1 MKHKGGNME
10 EKKVSF
16 LSGKI
21 IVGILIIAAG
31 VILLLGTLG
40 YNLDIDLWDFWP
52 LILIAVGIK
61 IMVSHHD
68 SKEILWGIFLLTIGV
83 LLQLNKLDYIDISF
97 HDIWPLILIYIGIQ
111 IIISGGKHRSRMSHN
126 RTHKRGLMNEN
137 EDVRGDMINISAIL
151 GGGEYHYSNKKLK
164 GGKISAI
171 MGGCEIDLRDSDFEG
186 EELIINIFAL
196 MGGIEIRI
204 PQSWDV
210 VLEGTPILGG
220 MSDQTKTLN
229 GSKKKLIITGEAI
242 MGGVEIKN

>member
-1 MKHKGGNME
+1 ME

-21 IVGILIIAAG
+21 IVGIIIIAAG

-40 YNLDIDLWDFWP
+40 YDLDIDLFDYWP

-68 SKEILWGIFLLTIGV
+68 SKDILWGFFLLTIGV

-111 IIISGGKHRSRMSHN
+111 IIISGGKHRIRSKHN
-126 RTHKRGLMNEN
+126 MGHINIKN
-137 EDVRGDMINISAIL
+137 EDVKGDMINISAIL

-186 EELIINIFAL
+186 EELIINTFAL
-196 MGGIEIRI
+196 MGGIEMRI

>member
-1 MKHKGGNME
+1 ME

-40 YNLDIDLWDFWP
+40 YNMDIDLFDYWP
-52 LILIAVGIK
+52 LILVAIGIK

-68 SKEILWGIFLLTIGV
+68 TKDILWGFFVLTIGV

-97 HDIWPLILIYIGIQ
+97 HDIWPIILIYVGIQ
-111 IIISGGKHRSRMSHN
+111 IILSGGKHRARMSKN
-126 RTHKRGLMNEN
+126 RGHHKGLMNRN
-137 EDVRGDMINISAIL
+137 EEVAGDRISISAIL
-151 GGGEYHYSNKKLK
+151 GGGEYHYSSKKLK

-186 EELIINIFAL
+186 GELVIDTFAL
-196 MGGIEIRI
+196 MGGIEMRI
-204 PQSWDV
+204 PQSWEV

-220 MSDQTKTLN
+220 MSDHTRTLN

>member
-1 MKHKGGNME
+1 ME

-21 IVGILIIAAG
+21 IAGILIIAAG
-31 VILLLGTLG
+31 IVLLMGTLG
-40 YNLDIDLWDFWP
+40 YDLDIDLFDFWP
-52 LILIAVGIK
+52 LILIAIGVK
-61 IMVSHHD
+61 IMASHHD
-68 SKEILWGIFLLTIGV
+68 SKDILWGFFLMTIGV
-83 LLQLNKLDYIDISF
+83 LLQLNKLDYIDINF

-111 IIISGGKHRSRMSHN
+111 IMISGGRHRSRTGHH
-126 RTHKRGLMNEN
+126 RAGLKN
-137 EDVRGDMINISAIL
+137 EDVAGDMINVSAIL

-171 MGGCEIDLRDSDFEG
+171 MGGCEIDLRESDFEG
-186 EELIINIFAL
+186 EELIINTFAL
-196 MGGIEIRI
+196 MGGIEMRI

-220 MSDQTKTLN
+220 MSDQTRTLN
-229 GSKKKLIITGEAI
+229 GSKKKLIVTGEAI

>member
-1 MKHKGGNME
+1 MK

-16 LSGKI
+16 VSGKI

-31 VILLLGTLG
+31 IVLLLGTLG
-40 YNLDIDLWDFWP
+40 YDLDIDLWDFWP
-52 LILIAVGIK
+52 LILIAIGIK
-61 IMVSHHD
+61 IMVTHFD
-68 SKEILWGIFLLTIGV
+68 SKDILWGFFLMSIGV
-83 LLQLNKLDYIDISF
+83 LLQLNKLDYIDINF
-97 HDIWPLILIYIGIQ
+97 HDIWPLILIYVGIQ
-111 IIISGGKHRSRMSHN
+111 IIISGGKHMARSGHHREHGA
-126 RTHKRGLMNEN
+126 HKDEN
-137 EDVRGDMINISAIL
+137 VKGDMINVSAIL

-186 EELIINIFAL
+186 EEMIINVFAL

-204 PQSWDV
+204 PQTWDV

-220 MSDQTKTLN
+220 MADQTKTLN
-229 GSKKKLIITGEAI
+229 GSKKRLIITGEAI